1 MQENNSFLRGVRDG
15 APIAIGYFA
24 VAFAFGIFASGMG
37 LSWLEATLISA
48 LNVTSAG
55 QLAAVPIIAS
65 GGGFLELG
73 LTQLVINLRY
83 SLMSVTLSQKMGGSV
98 RFSDRFVIAFVN
110 TDEVFAVASASR
122 EPLGRKYLYGLILT
136 PPIGWTLGTLFG
148 AAAGNILP
156 ELLVS
161 ALGIAIY
168 AMFVAILVPAVRMS
182 KTVLALIV
190 ISSALSVAFYFLP
203 VLRDIPSGFVI
214 IIISVLVS
222 ALFAI
227 LAPVSDG
234 GEEVD
239 GA

>member
-1 MQENNSFLRGVRDG
+1 MRDG